1 MKNQIKTLWKKYVL
15 IEVPLSSSKD
25 EIKDCYIKQKTN
37 KDWTL
42 YSEREFI
49 ETLFCTRFNY
59 FMAVFSVL
67 VLAIIE
73 NKLSWPFLFLVALIL
88 TLMVFSTYRIYTKLI
103 IILKML
109 YQLEDYHVFNLVKKN
124 ISSLN
129 NKFSWPVNCV
139 IGVIIPFFIILFA
152 WIFLFYY
159 IIM

>member
-37 KDWTL
+37 KDLTL

-109 YQLEDYHVFNLVKKN
+109 KT
-124 ISSLN
+124 
-129 NKFSWPVNCV
+129 
-139 IGVIIPFFIILFA
+139 
-152 WIFLFYY
+152 IFLMM
-159 IIM
+159 I